1 MYNHHMFE
9 IISVQIVT
17 FVKQMY
23 ECVLISAFVLRKLLF
38 ISLSVYRKQATH
50 V

>member
-1 MYNHHMFE
+1 MYNNIFE
-9 IISVQIVT
+9 IVSVQIFT